1 MALIISIFSVT
12 MKQAVSED
20 PNVNSIRNIFD
31 LKYKQVKS
39 SIRDMTMKIFYFMPG
54 KIFQLN

>member
-1 MALIISIFSVT
+1 